1 MRSLKVSGIIHLFAV
16 LHAVVALSCHL
27 AGINDELV
35 LTLLTIVLIVL
46 ICLKR
51 GLNVEFTAA
60 SVIVVNVIGYL
71 LGTGGAQLIELLLHA
86 PPVVHAVS
94 TFITT
99 EILGWS
105 IVWFTKLFRRGDDTA
120 SRSSAWTPRI
130 GLLLLAVGVIFVLRL
145 AYVELFASPSF
156 STDRL
161 YHMADL
167 LASNSAALI
176 ILLCVN
182 IIYVRHTRRR
192 ETRHGLI
199 AEIAAFLLFVLLT
212 SACVALIT
220 GLPFAFDR
228 SFTAREFLQLWIVTL
243 LVEVTLYSVVF
254 MVDYALVARAVLR
267 AERGKAHQAQF
278 RYMKLKL
285 QVNPHSERESAQL
298 HLQQVLEQI
307 DPHFLFN
314 SLNILD
320 CLVCEQR
327 TEQASAYIHK
337 LAGIYRYM
345 LQNEEET
352 LVRLREEMAFVGMYV
367 DLLQVRFPEGFR
379 VETDISDE
387 AMNRHVL
394 PCSVQLLIE
403 NAIKHNSVGADRPL
417 VIRIVAGAGAVTVSN
432 NLQLKVSGNPSTR
445 VGLNYIRQQYLD
457 LSGIPIGIRR
467 TDTEYCVTLPLL

>member
-1 MRSLKVSGIIHLFAV
+1 MSGIR
-16 LHAVVALSCHL
+16 
-27 AGINDELV
+27 AGV
-35 LTLLTIVLIVL
+35 
-46 ICLKR
+46 K
-51 GLNVEFTAA
+51 
-60 SVIVVNVIGYL
+60 
-71 LGTGGAQLIELLLHA
+71 
-86 PPVVHAVS
+86 P
-94 TFITT
+94 
-99 EILGWS
+99 
-105 IVWFTKLFRRGDDTA
+105 DTA
-120 SRSSAWTPRI
+120 RSPKSRPSFCSCCSFPTRRSS
-130 GLLLLAVGVIFVLRL
+130 
-145 AYVELFASPSF
+145 
-156 STDRL
+156 
-161 YHMADL
+161 DL
-167 LASNSAALI
+167 
-176 ILLCVN
+176 
-182 IIYVRHTRRR
+182 
-192 ETRHGLI
+192 GLI
-199 AEIAAFLLFVLLT
+199 AEIAAFLLFVLFT

-220 GLPFAFDR
+220 GLHLPFAFDR
-228 SFTAREFLQLWIVTL
+228 SFSAREFLQLWIVTL

-278 RYMKLKL
+278 RYMKLKQ
-285 QVNPHSERESAQL
+285 QVN
-298 HLQQVLEQI
+298 
-307 DPHFLFN
+307 PHFLFN

-417 VIRIVAGAGAVTVSN
+417 VIRIVAVAEAVTVSN

>member
-1 MRSLKVSGIIHLFAV
+1 MGSMRLLKVSGTIHLFAF
-16 LHAVVALSCHL
+16 LHAAVAFLCRT

-51 GLNVEFTAA
+51 GLNAEFTAA
-60 SVIVVNVIGYL
+60 SVIVVNVVGYL
-71 LGTGGAQLIELLLHA
+71 LGTGGAQLIETVLHS
-86 PPVVHAVS
+86 PPAVHALS
-94 TFITT
+94 TFVTT
-99 EILGWS
+99 ELLGWGV
-105 IVWFTKLFRRGDDTA
+105 VWFTRLFRRGDEAPAQPTV
-120 SRSSAWTPRI
+120 WTPRI
-130 GLLLLAVGVIFVLRL
+130 GLLLLAVGVIFALRL
-145 AYVELFASPSF
+145 AYAEIFSSPSF
-156 STDRL
+156 SADRL
-161 YHMADL
+161 YRIADL
-167 LASNSAALI
+167 LASNSVVLI

-182 IIYVRHTRRR
+182 IIYVRHTHRR

-199 AEIAAFLLFVLLT
+199 AEIAAFLLFVLCT
-212 SACVALIT
+212 SACAALVT
-220 GLPFAFDR
+220 GLHLPFAVDR

-243 LVEVTLYSVVF
+243 LVEATLYSVVF
-254 MVDYALVARAVLR
+254 IINYAMVARAVLR

-278 RYMKLKL
+278 RYMKLKQ
-285 QVNPHSERESAQL
+285 QVN
-298 HLQQVLEQI
+298 
-307 DPHFLFN
+307 PHFLFN

-337 LAGIYRYM
+337 LAGMYRYM
-345 LQNEEET
+345 LQNEEKT

-387 AMNRHVL
+387 AMNRHVV

-403 NAIKHNSVGADRPL
+403 NAIKHNTVGADRPL
-417 VIRIVAGAGAVTVSN
+417 VIRIAAAGEAVTVSN
-432 NLQLKVSGNPSTR
+432 NLRMKVSEPSSTR

-457 LSGIPIGIRR
+457 LSGIQIGVRR
-467 TDTEYCVTLPLL
+467 TNTEYRITLPLL

>member
-1 MRSLKVSGIIHLFAV
+1 M
-16 LHAVVALSCHL
+16 
-27 AGINDELV
+27 
-35 LTLLTIVLIVL
+35 
-46 ICLKR
+46 
-51 GLNVEFTAA
+51 
-60 SVIVVNVIGYL
+60 
-71 LGTGGAQLIELLLHA
+71 
-86 PPVVHAVS
+86 
-94 TFITT
+94 
-99 EILGWS
+99 
-105 IVWFTKLFRRGDDTA
+105 
-120 SRSSAWTPRI
+120 
-130 GLLLLAVGVIFVLRL
+130 GVIFVLRL
-145 AYVELFASPSF
+145 AYVELFSSPSF

-192 ETRHGLI
+192 ETRHGPI

-220 GLPFAFDR
+220 GLHLPFAFDR
-228 SFTAREFLQLWIVTL
+228 SFTAREFLQLWIITL
-243 LVEVTLYSVVF
+243 LVEVILYSVVF

-278 RYMKLKL
+278 RYMKLKQ
-285 QVNPHSERESAQL
+285 QVN
-298 HLQQVLEQI
+298 
-307 DPHFLFN
+307 PHFLFN

-327 TEQASAYIHK
+327 TEQASVYIHK

-352 LVRLREEMAFVGMYV
+352 LVRLHEEMAFVGMYV

-387 AMNRHVL
+387 VMNRHVL

-417 VIRIVAGAGAVTVSN
+417 VIRIVAEAEAVTVSN

>member
-86 PPVVHAVS
+86 PPVMHAVS

-130 GLLLLAVGVIFVLRL
+130 GLLLLAVGGGIFVLRL

-192 ETRHGLI
+192 ETRHGPI

-220 GLPFAFDR
+220 GLHLPFAFDR

-278 RYMKLKL
+278 RYMKLKQ
-285 QVNPHSERESAQL
+285 QVN
-298 HLQQVLEQI
+298 
-307 DPHFLFN
+307 PHFLFN

-417 VIRIVAGAGAVTVSN
+417 VIRIVAVAEAVTVSN

-457 LSGIPIGIRR
+457 LAGRPIVIER
-467 TDTEYCVTLPLL
+467 TETLYRVTLPLL

>member
-145 AYVELFASPSF
+145 AYVELFTSPSF

-167 LASNSAALI
+167 LVSNSAALI

-192 ETRHGLI
+192 ETRHGPI

-220 GLPFAFDR
+220 GLHLPFAFDR
-228 SFTAREFLQLWIVTL
+228 SFTAREFLQLWIITL
-243 LVEVTLYSVVF
+243 LVEVILYSVVF

-278 RYMKLKL
+278 RYMKLKQ
-285 QVNPHSERESAQL
+285 QVN
-298 HLQQVLEQI
+298 
-307 DPHFLFN
+307 PHFLFN
-314 SLNILD
+314 SLNSLYALD
-320 CLVCEQR
+320 TLQKPQSIVKAAFELKLLALSGYEPLLDGCAVCGTHNPKEPVFDAQQGVLLCK
-327 TEQASAYIHK
+327 ECADHGGSG
-337 LAGIYRYM
+337 LLPLDAGSF
-345 LQNEEET
+345 
-352 LVRLREEMAFVGMYV
+352 A
-367 DLLQVRFPEGFR
+367 
-379 VETDISDE
+379 
-387 AMNRHVL
+387 AMRHVL
-394 PCSVQLLIE
+394 FSEPKRMLSFSLSGETEKRFAAACEVFAQVQL
-403 NAIKHNSVGADRPL
+403 DR
-417 VIRIVAGAGAVTVSN
+417 RFKT
-432 NLQLKVSGNPSTR
+432 
-445 VGLNYIRQQYLD
+445 LD
-457 LSGIPIGIRR
+457 FYKSMKI
-467 TDTEYCVTLPLL
+467 DN

>member
-1 MRSLKVSGIIHLFAV
+1 MTSMRSLKVSGIIHLFAV
-16 LHAVVALSCHL
+16 LHAAVALGCHL

-46 ICLKR
+46 ICIKR
-51 GLNVEFTAA
+51 GLTVEFTAA

-71 LGTGGAQLIELLLHA
+71 LGTGGAELIELVLHT

-105 IVWFTKLFRRGDDTA
+105 IVWFTKLFRRRDDA
-120 SRSSAWTPRI
+120 GRSRSAWTPRI

-145 AYVELFASPSF
+145 AYVELFSSPSF
-156 STDRL
+156 SPDRL

-182 IIYVRHTRRR
+182 IIYIRHMRRR
-192 ETRHGLI
+192 EMRHGVV
-199 AEIAAFLLFVLLT
+199 AEVATFLLFVLLT
-212 SACVALIT
+212 SACVALIA
-220 GLPFAFDR
+220 GLHLPFGLDR
-228 SFTAREFLQLWIVTL
+228 DFTLREFLQLWIITL

-267 AERGKAHQAQF
+267 AERGKAHRAQF
-278 RYMKLKL
+278 RYMKLKQ
-285 QVNPHSERESAQL
+285 QVN
-298 HLQQVLEQI
+298 
-307 DPHFLFN
+307 PHFLFN

-327 TEQASAYIHK
+327 TEQASAYIRK

-352 LVRLREEMAFVGMYV
+352 LVRLREEMAFVEMYV
-367 DLLQVRFPEGFR
+367 DLLQVRFAEGFR
-379 VETDISDE
+379 VETDLSPE
-387 AMNRHVL
+387 ALNRHVV

-403 NAIKHNSVGADRPL
+403 NAIKHNAVGADRPL
-417 VIRIVAGAGAVTVSN
+417 VIRIVAAGEEVTVTN
-432 NLQLKVSGNPSTR
+432 NLQPKVSGTPSTR

-457 LSGIPIGIRR
+457 LSGIRIGINR
-467 TDTEYCVTLPLL
+467 TESDYCVTLPLL

>member
-145 AYVELFASPSF
+145 AYVELFTSPSF
-156 STDRL
+156 STDCL

-167 LASNSAALI
+167 LVSNSAALI

-192 ETRHGLI
+192 TRHGLI

-220 GLPFAFDR
+220 GLHLPFAFDR
-228 SFTAREFLQLWIVTL
+228 SFTAREFLQLWIITL
-243 LVEVTLYSVVF
+243 LVEVILYSVVF

-278 RYMKLKL
+278 RYMKLKQ
-285 QVNPHSERESAQL
+285 QVN
-298 HLQQVLEQI
+298 
-307 DPHFLFN
+307 PHFLFN

-327 TEQASAYIHK
+327 TEQASVYIHK

-352 LVRLREEMAFVGMYV
+352 LVRLHEEMAFVGMYV

-387 AMNRHVL
+387 VMNRHVL
-394 PCSVQLLIE
+394 PCSVQLLVE

-417 VIRIVAGAGAVTVSN
+417 VIRIVAEAEAEAVTVSN

-457 LSGIPIGIRR
+457 LSGIPIGIRC

>member
-16 LHAVVALSCHL
+16 LHAAVALLCRV
-27 AGINDELV
+27 AGVHDELV
-35 LTLLTIVLIVL
+35 LPLLTIVMFVL
-46 ICLKR
+46 ICLNR
-51 GLNVEFTAA
+51 GLNAAFTA
-60 SVIVVNVIGYL
+60 SCVIVVNVIGYL
-71 LGTGGAQLIELLLHA
+71 LGTGGAALIERIVRSPLA
-86 PPVVHAVS
+86 VHAVS
-94 TFITT
+94 TFLTT
-99 EILGWS
+99 EILGWG
-105 IVWFTKLFRRGDDTA
+105 IYWFTRFLRRGDA
-120 SRSSAWTPRI
+120 SERSATWNPRI
-130 GLLLLAVGVIFVLRL
+130 GLMLLAVGVIFVLRL
-145 AYVELFASPSF
+145 AYVELFSSPSF

-199 AEIAAFLLFVLLT
+199 AEIAAFLLFVLFT

-220 GLPFAFDR
+220 GLHLPLAFDR
-228 SFTAREFLQLWIVTL
+228 SFSAREFLQLWIVTL

-278 RYMKLKL
+278 RYMKLKQ
-285 QVNPHSERESAQL
+285 QVN
-298 HLQQVLEQI
+298 
-307 DPHFLFN
+307 PHFLFN

-327 TEQASAYIHK
+327 TEQASAYIRT
-337 LAGIYRYM
+337 LAGINRYM
-345 LQNEEET
+345 LQNEKESLMRLKEET
-352 LVRLREEMAFVGMYV
+352 EFIDMYV

-379 VETDISDE
+379 VETDIPDE

-394 PCSVQLLIE
+394 PCSVQLLNE
-403 NAIKHNSVGADRPL
+403 TAIKHNSVGADRPL

-432 NLQLKVSGNPSTR
+432 NLQLKVSGTTSTR

>member
-145 AYVELFASPSF
+145 AYVELFTSPSF

-167 LASNSAALI
+167 LVSNSAALI
-176 ILLCVN
+176 ILL
-182 IIYVRHTRRR
+182 
-192 ETRHGLI
+192 
-199 AEIAAFLLFVLLT
+199 VLLT

-220 GLPFAFDR
+220 GLHLPFAFDR
-228 SFTAREFLQLWIVTL
+228 SFTAREFLQLWIITL
-243 LVEVTLYSVVF
+243 LVEVILYSVVF

-278 RYMKLKL
+278 RYMKLKQ
-285 QVNPHSERESAQL
+285 QVN
-298 HLQQVLEQI
+298 
-307 DPHFLFN
+307 PHFLFN

-327 TEQASAYIHK
+327 TEQASVYIHK

-417 VIRIVAGAGAVTVSN
+417 VIRIVAVAEAVTVSN

>member
-86 PPVVHAVS
+86 SPV
-94 TFITT
+94 
-99 EILGWS
+99 G
-105 IVWFTKLFRRGDDTA
+105 G
-120 SRSSAWTPRI
+120 
-130 GLLLLAVGVIFVLRL
+130 IFVLRL

-192 ETRHGLI
+192 ETRHGPI

-220 GLPFAFDR
+220 GLHLPFAFDR

-278 RYMKLKL
+278 RYMKLKQ
-285 QVNPHSERESAQL
+285 QVN
-298 HLQQVLEQI
+298 
-307 DPHFLFN
+307 PHFLFN

-379 VETDISDE
+379 VETDIPDE

-417 VIRIVAGAGAVTVSN
+417 VIRIVAVAEAVTVSN

>member
-1 MRSLKVSGIIHLFAV
+1 
-16 LHAVVALSCHL
+16 
-27 AGINDELV
+27 
-35 LTLLTIVLIVL
+35 
-46 ICLKR
+46 
-51 GLNVEFTAA
+51 
-60 SVIVVNVIGYL
+60 
-71 LGTGGAQLIELLLHA
+71 
-86 PPVVHAVS
+86 
-94 TFITT
+94 
-99 EILGWS
+99 
-105 IVWFTKLFRRGDDTA
+105 
-120 SRSSAWTPRI
+120 
-130 GLLLLAVGVIFVLRL
+130 
-145 AYVELFASPSF
+145 
-156 STDRL
+156 
-161 YHMADL
+161 MADL

-182 IIYVRHTRRR
+182 IIYVRYTRRR

-199 AEIAAFLLFVLLT
+199 AEIAAFLLFVLFT

-220 GLPFAFDR
+220 GLHLPFAFDR

-278 RYMKLKL
+278 RYMKLKQ
-285 QVNPHSERESAQL
+285 QVN
-298 HLQQVLEQI
+298 
-307 DPHFLFN
+307 PHFLFN

-417 VIRIVAGAGAVTVSN
+417 VIRIVAVAEAVTVSN

>member
-1 MRSLKVSGIIHLFAV
+1 
-16 LHAVVALSCHL
+16 
-27 AGINDELV
+27 
-35 LTLLTIVLIVL
+35 
-46 ICLKR
+46 
-51 GLNVEFTAA
+51 
-60 SVIVVNVIGYL
+60 
-71 LGTGGAQLIELLLHA
+71 
-86 PPVVHAVS
+86 
-94 TFITT
+94 
-99 EILGWS
+99 
-105 IVWFTKLFRRGDDTA
+105 
-120 SRSSAWTPRI
+120 
-130 GLLLLAVGVIFVLRL
+130 
-145 AYVELFASPSF
+145 
-156 STDRL
+156 
-161 YHMADL
+161 MADL

-220 GLPFAFDR
+220 GLHLPFAFDR
-228 SFTAREFLQLWIVTL
+228 SFSAREFLQLWIVTL

-278 RYMKLKL
+278 RYMKLKQ
-285 QVNPHSERESAQL
+285 QVN
-298 HLQQVLEQI
+298 
-307 DPHFLFN
+307 PHFLFN

-379 VETDISDE
+379 VETDIPDE

-432 NLQLKVSGNPSTR
+432 NLQLKVSGTTSTR

>member
-86 PPVVHAVS
+86 SPVVHAVS

-105 IVWFTKLFRRGDDTA
+105 IVWFTKLFRRGDDTT
-120 SRSSAWTPRI
+120 SRSSARTPRI
-130 GLLLLAVGVIFVLRL
+130 GLLLLAVGGIFVLRL

-156 STDRL
+156 STDCL

-167 LASNSAALI
+167 LVSNSAALI

-192 ETRHGLI
+192 TRHGLI

-220 GLPFAFDR
+220 GLHLPFAFDR
-228 SFTAREFLQLWIVTL
+228 SFTAREFLQLWIITL
-243 LVEVTLYSVVF
+243 LVEVILYSVVF

-278 RYMKLKL
+278 RYMKLKQ
-285 QVNPHSERESAQL
+285 QVN
-298 HLQQVLEQI
+298 
-307 DPHFLFN
+307 PHFLFN

-417 VIRIVAGAGAVTVSN
+417 VIRIVAVAEAVTVSN

>member
-1 MRSLKVSGIIHLFAV
+1 M
-16 LHAVVALSCHL
+16 
-27 AGINDELV
+27 
-35 LTLLTIVLIVL
+35 
-46 ICLKR
+46 
-51 GLNVEFTAA
+51 
-60 SVIVVNVIGYL
+60 
-71 LGTGGAQLIELLLHA
+71 
-86 PPVVHAVS
+86 
-94 TFITT
+94 
-99 EILGWS
+99 
-105 IVWFTKLFRRGDDTA
+105 
-120 SRSSAWTPRI
+120 
-130 GLLLLAVGVIFVLRL
+130 
-145 AYVELFASPSF
+145 
-156 STDRL
+156 
-161 YHMADL
+161 
-167 LASNSAALI
+167 
-176 ILLCVN
+176 
-182 IIYVRHTRRR
+182 
-192 ETRHGLI
+192 
-199 AEIAAFLLFVLLT
+199 LLT

-220 GLPFAFDR
+220 GLHLPFAFDR
-228 SFTAREFLQLWIVTL
+228 SFTAREFLQLWIITL
-243 LVEVTLYSVVF
+243 LVEVILYSVVF

-267 AERGKAHQAQF
+267 AERGKAYQAQF
-278 RYMKLKL
+278 RYMKLKQ
-285 QVNPHSERESAQL
+285 QVN
-298 HLQQVLEQI
+298 
-307 DPHFLFN
+307 PHFLFN

-379 VETDISDE
+379 VETDIPDE

-432 NLQLKVSGNPSTR
+432 NLQLKVSGTTSTR

>member
-1 MRSLKVSGIIHLFAV
+1 M
-16 LHAVVALSCHL
+16 
-27 AGINDELV
+27 
-35 LTLLTIVLIVL
+35 
-46 ICLKR
+46 
-51 GLNVEFTAA
+51 
-60 SVIVVNVIGYL
+60 
-71 LGTGGAQLIELLLHA
+71 
-86 PPVVHAVS
+86 
-94 TFITT
+94 
-99 EILGWS
+99 
-105 IVWFTKLFRRGDDTA
+105 
-120 SRSSAWTPRI
+120 
-130 GLLLLAVGVIFVLRL
+130 LRL

-192 ETRHGLI
+192 TRHGLI

-220 GLPFAFDR
+220 GLHLPFAFDR
-228 SFTAREFLQLWIVTL
+228 SFTAREFLQLWIITL
-243 LVEVTLYSVVF
+243 LVEVILYSVVF

-278 RYMKLKL
+278 RYMKLKQ
-285 QVNPHSERESAQL
+285 QVN
-298 HLQQVLEQI
+298 
-307 DPHFLFN
+307 PHFLFN

-327 TEQASAYIHK
+327 TEQASVYIHK

-352 LVRLREEMAFVGMYV
+352 LVRLHEEMAFVGMYV

-387 AMNRHVL
+387 VMNRHVL

-417 VIRIVAGAGAVTVSN
+417 VIRIVAEAEAVTVSN

-445 VGLNYIRQQYLD
+445 VGLSYILKQYLD

-467 TDTEYCVTLPLL
+467 TATEYCVTLPLLLYERTDRRRRNDGPGKPGASADPAFSRRRDRRDDRLGQGNGALATPAGEQCRCDFYGRGTLRWGLLRDIPPSGRNGAGHHDHRI

>member
-130 GLLLLAVGVIFVLRL
+130 GLLLLA
-145 AYVELFASPSF
+145 
-156 STDRL
+156 
-161 YHMADL
+161 
-167 LASNSAALI
+167 
-176 ILLCVN
+176 
-182 IIYVRHTRRR
+182 
-192 ETRHGLI
+192 
-199 AEIAAFLLFVLLT
+199 EIAAFLLFVLFT

-220 GLPFAFDR
+220 GLHLPFAFDR
-228 SFTAREFLQLWIVTL
+228 SFSAREFLQLWIVTL

-278 RYMKLKL
+278 RYMKLKQ
-285 QVNPHSERESAQL
+285 QVN
-298 HLQQVLEQI
+298 
-307 DPHFLFN
+307 PHFLFN

-379 VETDISDE
+379 VETDIPDE

-432 NLQLKVSGNPSTR
+432 NLQLKVSGTTSTR